1 MEMKTIYA
9 HTGQSPA
16 VGYVGY
22 INVRPTLHGIA
33 FTVRSEGRGTQGEII
48 LSSEQSEQLA
58 VDLLAHIRDEPSSN
72 LQEKLTVMVDGYEE
86 DMKEI
91 KNLRVQLAIARLTAL
106 EDVAALA
113 TVGATYPEL
122 MDYLQEEIKKCENN
136 TPNT

>member
-1 MEMKTIYA
+1 
-9 HTGQSPA
+9 
-16 VGYVGY
+16 
-22 INVRPTLHGIA
+22 
-33 FTVRSEGRGTQGEII
+33 
-48 LSSEQSEQLA
+48 
-58 VDLLAHIRDEPSSN
+58 
-72 LQEKLTVMVDGYEE
+72 MVDGYEE